1 LRGERALVERERVPL
16 ALRPVREVEAFFA
29 EARRPAAAGRR
40 AVALPPLLAARLRAG
55 VAPRLAAVLRVRP
68 VVPRAVFVAV
78 FLLLR
83 AAIESPPGMW

>member
-29 EARRPAAAGRR
+29 EARRPAAGRR